1 MKIVVKFQYFPYALT
16 EADQALGE
24 VRAGVANGGEPICH
38 RAGRERQEITTVT
51 ISSRSDRP
59 PRDG

>member
-38 RAGRERQEITTVT
+38 RAGRERQEI
-51 ISSRSDRP
+51 RLF
-59 PRDG
+59 